1 MSPQQRDVYSVTV
14 AGLARE
20 LPLFEVAP
28 GVRIA
33 ILNILGDTELVQ
45 AVARELASRLSAIDI
60 DVLVTAEAKSIPLIF
75 ALALETGLPYVVLRK
90 TYKPYMGDA
99 LEAHTV
105 SITTGTPQK
114 LFLDEKD
121 REMLNGKKVALIDD
135 VISTGSTLQGMRIL
149 MDKANANIAA
159 QAAIFTEGD
168 RAKWTNIIALG
179 HLPVFI
185 DQDAGRP
192 D

>member
-1 MSPQQRDVYSVTV
+1 MPSQEPESYAVSV
-14 AGLARE
+14 AGLERQ
-20 LPLFEVAP
+20 LRLFEVAP

-45 AVARELASRLSAIDI
+45 AVAKALAPRILIHEPT
-60 DVLVTAEAKSIPLIF
+60 VLVTAEAKSIPL
-75 ALALETGLPYVVLRK
+75 AYQLAADTGLPYVVLRK
-90 TYKPYMGDA
+90 SYKPYMGDA

-105 SITTGTPQK
+105 SITTGTPQR
-114 LFLDEKD
+114 LYLDEKD
-121 REMLNGKKVALIDD
+121 QALLRNQKVALIDD

-149 MDKANANIAA
+149 MDKVGAQVVA

-168 RAKWTNIIALG
+168 RAKWTEVIALG
-179 HLPVFI
+179 HLPVFV
-185 DQDAGRP
+185 DDRAGRP